1 MIVIIIPTFDFTRVK
16 VKKKRLWNKKK
27 WNFPRVHNFL
37 RVIFNS

>member
-16 VKKKRLWNKKK
+16 VKKKRVWKKKK
-27 WNFPRVHNFL
+27 WDFLRGNNLL